1 MGEKMYRKNKIVG
14 VVAAFF
20 FSGSSL
26 VAIPLASAETTA
38 TSSVISTQELCTW
51 FVDDLPSEVAL
62 SNADAEAE
70 YEGVDF
76 EVSENPDA
84 SLKVY
89 VSGNLDT
96 GTFDANTEC
105 TWYNTDAIDG
115 IEITLAVATDAVTST
130 PDNSLGFD
138 LTDSPYEITQT
149 QLTCQNKADVGEWS
163 TNNQVLS
170 QGAINSPLA
179 TLLQEATSKVLADA
193 QSPSDKCSL
202 DLTFALTIPGEM
214 TPSSPGAA
222 YTFNLPTVTWTV
234 NTLPLET
241 P

>member
-26 VAIPLASAETTA
+26 VAIPLASAETTTA

-51 FVDDLPSEVAL
+51 FVDDLPSTVTL
-62 SNADAEAE
+62 SNVDPDAE

-76 EVSENPDA
+76 EVSETPVA

-115 IEITLAVATDAVTST
+115 IEITLAVSTNDVTST
-130 PDNSLGFD
+130 PDSSLDFSLSD
-138 LTDSPYEITQT
+138 NPYEISQT
-149 QLTCQNKADVGEWS
+149 QLTCENRTAGDWS
-163 TNNQVLS
+163 TNDQSLYF
-170 QGAINSPLA
+170 AALNSPLA
-179 TLLQEATSKVLADA
+179 TLAQADTSKVLADA
-193 QSPSDKCSL
+193 ESPSDKCSL
-202 DLTFALTIPGEM
+202 DLTFALTIPGDM
-214 TPSSPGAA
+214 TPESPGVA
-222 YTFNLPTVTWTV
+222 YTFTLPTVTWTV
-234 NTLPLET
+234 NTLPL

>member
-1 MGEKMYRKNKIVG
+1 MFKKNRIVR

-20 FSGSSL
+20 LSGSSL
-26 VAIPLASAETTA
+26 VAIPLANAELMN

-51 FVDDLPSEVAL
+51 FVDDLPTTVTL
-62 SNADAEAE
+62 SNVDPDAE

-115 IEITLAVATDAVTST
+115 IEITLTVSSDDVAST
-130 PDNSLGFD
+130 PDSSLDFSLAD
-138 LTDSPYEITQT
+138 NPYGISQT
-149 QLTCQNKADVGEWS
+149 QLTCENKSVTGEWS
-163 TNNQVLS
+163 TNNQSLYS
-170 QGAINSPLA
+170 GAVNSPLA
-179 TLLQEATSKVLADA
+179 TLAQADTSKVLADA
-193 QSPSDKCSL
+193 QDPSDRCSL
-202 DLTFALTIPGEM
+202 DLTFELTIPGDM
-214 TPSSPGAA
+214 TPASPGEG
-222 YTFNLPTVTWTV
+222 YTFDLPAVTWTV
-234 NTLPLET
+234 SPLPL